1 MNTARNANEW
11 QDVYGGGFAAGAQL
25 RQVPVELLD
34 PWTGENGE
42 GQPFHLYTK
51 EEFDEMVESVR
62 RRGIITPLNI
72 RPLGRRFQILAGHNR
87 CAAAKALGLRTVPAL
102 VADVDDAE
110 ATLIMVDSN
119 LKQRQKLT
127 PSEKAKAYL
136 LRAEAQKKKAGR
148 PRKQEGKN
156 MGQLVPNFSRERE
169 REKGS
174 TVNDENN
181 VGQVVPNF
189 PRECEREKGSTMN
202 DEKNMGQVVPN
213 FPRECEREKG
223 NTMDDEKNMGQVVP
237 YFENARTTAQIGA
250 ENGESYKTVQR
261 YIRLNKLIPE
271 LLEMT
276 DDERLKF
283 VCAVE
288 LSYLSSEAQRF
299 VLEELKAGKRLTTA
313 KAKNLHSAMPTTK
326 AAVRA
331 LMGDTPKAPMLTFK
345 LKCSSQAEVAALAS
359 NADFQAEAEAAL
371 RAVMERYM

>member
-189 PRECEREKGSTMN
+189 PRECEREKG
-202 DEKNMGQVVPN
+202 
-213 FPRECEREKG
+213 

>member
-1 MNTARNANEW
+1 MNTARNATEW
-11 QDVYGGGFAAGAQL
+11 QDVYGGGFAAEAQL

-34 PWTGENGE
+34 PWTDANGE

-62 RRGIITPLNI
+62 QRGIITPLHI
-72 RPLGRRFQILAGHNR
+72 RPIGRRFQILAGHNR
-87 CAAAKALGLRTVPAL
+87 CAAAKVLGLRTVPAL

-110 ATLIMVDSN
+110 ATLIMIDSN

-148 PRKQEGKN
+148 PRKQEDKN
-156 MGQLVPNFSRERE
+156 SGQFVPNFSRERE
-169 REKGS
+169 H
-174 TVNDENN
+174 ENS
-181 VGQVVPNF
+181 GVV
-189 PRECEREKGSTMN
+189 N
-202 DEKNMGQVVPN
+202 DEKNVGQLVPN
-213 FPRECEREKG
+213 F
-223 NTMDDEKNMGQVVP
+223 
-237 YFENARTTAQIGA
+237 ENGRTTAQIGA

-276 DDERLKF
+276 DDERLNF

-288 LSYLSSEAQRF
+288 LSYLSSEVQSF
-299 VLEELKAGKRLTTA
+299 VLEELKNGRRLSTV

-331 LMGDTPKAPMLTFK
+331 LMGDTPKAPVLTFK
-345 LKCSSQAEVAALAS
+345 LKCSNQADVAALAR

-371 RAVMERYM
+371 RAVMERYMQCHP